1 MTAALENAFAIL
13 GGREKAAASFIT
25 STVRLGI
32 LDLAWNANHV
42 AKTSSRANVQKNATC
57 LSTAAGMVAAME

>member
-25 STVRLGI
+25 WTVRLVI

-42 AKTSSRANVQKNATC
+42 ARMSSRANVQKNATC